1 MRKSCGNGEAM
12 YQVIKNPAKENTS
25 LKKTNVVAEIT
36 MLTCKHCGEEIYDKQ
51 TEMENDI
58 ILFDDYKLK
67 ASFYCSKEIID
78 T

>member
-67 ASFYCSKEIID
+67 DKLFFLKGNN
-78 T
+78 